1 MNTYLHQNFYNNINR
16 LLDLNKFTSILIAI
30 SGGQDSLC
38 LIKLIEDLMHMNQK
52 KLNIEYIYIDHQ
64 WKKDSEK
71 QIKHLIN
78 LLTVNKQSLSIYQ
91 IKNITNS
98 EVVARNIRYNIIIQ
112 HAIKYNYS
120 NIMTAHTNTD
130 QIETFLMQ
138 LIRGGGIDAVTSLTK
153 TRVLKN
159 NIRII
164 RPLIHF
170 SRSDITWFCRKFML
184 PIWSDISNYEHNIIR
199 NRLRNELIPYL
210 NRYFTLNIEKQIN
223 YFIKTSNIENEYI
236 KQNAIK
242 LYLKSR
248 HKTNLALNCLILK
261 HQHEALQLR
270 VLQIFVYHNFQQTLN
285 RNVLNRLLNLIQNK
299 KSNNDIIKWRNL
311 YFKIYYNWLYF
322 Y

>member
-38 LIKLIEDLMHMNQK
+38 LIKLIEDLMYINQK

-78 LLTVNKQSLSIYQ
+78 LLTVNKQNLSIYQ
-91 IKNITNS
+91 IQNITNS
-98 EVVARNIRYNIIIQ
+98 ELVARNIRYNIIIQ

-120 NIMTAHTNTD
+120 NIMTAHTSTD

-138 LIRGGGIDAVTSLTK
+138 LIRGGGIDSVTSLTQ

-159 NIRII
+159 NIKII
-164 RPLIHF
+164 RPLIYF

-210 NRYFTLNIEKQIN
+210 NKYFALNIEKQIN
-223 YFIKTSNIENEYI
+223 YFIKISNIENEYI

-285 RNVLNRLLNLIQNK
+285 RNILNRLLNLIQSK
-299 KSNNDIIKWRNL
+299 KSNNCIIKWKNL
-311 YFKIYYNWLYF
+311 YFKVYYNWLYF